1 MTPTEQ
7 PVRSAEQ
14 PVPWFFVVLMAV
26 ATVLFGLVLW
36 PLATPLLLA
45 AVIASVLWRLQG
57 RLTKLFR
64 GKRAIASGVLTFGLL
79 VLLLGPMTALV
90 AVVIN
95 DGADGV
101 RFVLDALHSEEVG
114 RLIAHLPRS
123 AQTVVV
129 NGIDR
134 LPHDIDDTVRAL
146 GGTSATTASTV
157 GKAVAATG
165 TFAFHTAMMLIALFF
180 MLLHGDQLVSWI
192 DGVSPLRRG
201 QTLELLTTFRKVS
214 YAVIASS
221 GITAAVQAG
230 TALVGYLI
238 ARVPNPMFF
247 TMLTF
252 FFALIPAIGATVVCL
267 FAALLLLVT
276 GHTYM
281 AIFLALWGLGIVA
294 IVDNLVKPLLIKRGL
309 ELHGALVFF
318 ALIGGIGAFGAI
330 GLVAGPLIVAA
341 FLAVLRMY
349 HRDYS
354 PNDPHVPA
362 VPGIP
367 GRAHG

>member
-1 MTPTEQ
+1 MTPSEE

-14 PVPWFFVVLMAV
+14 PVPWFFLVLMAV
-26 ATVLFGLVLW
+26 ATVLFGLVLR
-36 PLATPLLLA
+36 PLFTPLLLA
-45 AVIASVLWRLQG
+45 AVSASVLWPVQV
-57 RLTKLFR
+57 RLTRWFR
-64 GKRAIASGVLTFGLL
+64 GKRGVASGLLTFGLL
-79 VLLLGPMTALV
+79 VLLLGPVTALL
-90 AVVIN
+90 AVVIS

-101 RFVLDALHSEEVG
+101 RFMLDALHSDEVG
-114 RLIAHLPRS
+114 RLIQYLPRS
-123 AQTVVV
+123 AQRVVT
-129 NGIDR
+129 NAIER
-134 LPHDIDDTVRAL
+134 LPHDIDDVVRAV
-146 GGTSATTASTV
+146 GGTTATSASTV

-165 TFAFHTAMMLIALFF
+165 SFAFHAAMFMIALFF
-180 MLLHGDQLVSWI
+180 MLLHGDRLVTWI
-192 DGVSPLRRG
+192 DGISPLRPG
-201 QTLELLTTFRKVS
+201 QTRELLTTFRKVS
-214 YAVIASS
+214 YGVIASS

-238 ARVPNPMFF
+238 ASVPSPLFF
-247 TMLTF
+247 TLLTF

-281 AIFLALWGLGIVA
+281 AIFLALWGLAIVA
-294 IVDNLVKPLLIKRGL
+294 IVDNLVKPMLIRRGL

-318 ALIGGIGAFGAI
+318 ALIGGISAFGAI

-354 PNDPHVPA
+354 PSDPHVPK
-362 VPGIP
+362 VPGLP
-367 GRAHG
+367 GRPG

>member
-1 MTPTEQ
+1 
-7 PVRSAEQ
+7 
-14 PVPWFFVVLMAV
+14 MA
-26 ATVLFGLVLW
+26 AAAVLFALVLR
-36 PLATPLLLA
+36 PLVTPLLLA
-45 AVIASVLWRLQG
+45 AVSASVLWPVQVWLNKR
-57 RLTKLFR
+57 FR
-64 GKRAIASGVLTFGLL
+64 GRRAIGAGLLTFGLL
-79 VLLLGPMTALV
+79 VLLLGPVTALL
-90 AVVIN
+90 ALVIN

-101 RFVLDALHSEEVG
+101 RFMLDALHSEEVA
-114 RLIAHLPRS
+114 RLMRHLPSS
-123 AQTVVV
+123 AQTVVMH
-129 NGIDR
+129 GIER
-134 LPHDIDDTVRAL
+134 LPHDIDDIGRAL
-146 GGTSATTASTV
+146 GDTSATTASTV

-165 TFAFHTAMMLIALFF
+165 TLAFRTALMLIALFF
-180 MLLHGDQLVSWI
+180 MLMHGDDMVRWI
-192 DGVSPLRRG
+192 DGVSPLRKG

-238 ARVPNPMFF
+238 AHVPSPLFF
-247 TMLTF
+247 TLLTF

-276 GHTYM
+276 GHPYY
-281 AIFLALWGLGIVA
+281 ALFLALWGLGVVA

-309 ELHGALVFF
+309 ELHGAVVFF
-318 ALIGGIGAFGAI
+318 ALIGGIAAFGAI

-354 PNDPHVPA
+354 PNDPHVPP
-362 VPGIP
+362 VPGLP
-367 GRAHG
+367 AKPRS